1 MFWLLVRQLAGLI
14 DPAFLGASREL
25 PADPA
30 VVVIVYSL

>member
-1 MFWLLVRQLAGLI
+1 MFWRLVRQLAGLI
-14 DPAFLGASREL
+14 DPAFLDANLEL

>member
-1 MFWLLVRQLAGLI
+1 VRQLADPI
-14 DPAFLGASREL
+14 DPAFLDAGCEL